1 MILVAGATGSLGR
14 RITHALIERNES
26 VRVLARPQ
34 SNYSAL
40 QDAGASVVFG
50 DLRNSESLER
60 ACRDVAAIVSTASV
74 SKTAEDSIENV
85 DLRGNLNLIAAAQA
99 AGVRH
104 FVFVSTLGA
113 STGSPVPVFRAKAAA
128 EARLREGPLV
138 HTILQPNGFMDV
150 WFPMLIESPAF
161 SGRPVTLVGESRRRH
176 AFVAEK
182 DVAAF
187 AVAALYAPAARNA
200 TIGIGGPEAVTFA
213 DVVREYEKAT
223 NQSFQVR
230 RVAPGEPLPGV
241 PEPVWGIAAAL
252 ETYDSLIPM
261 EETSRQYG
269 VSLTSVGEFA
279 RSRVAAARS
288 VR

>member
-1 MILVAGATGSLGR
+1 
-14 RITHALIERNES
+14 
-26 VRVLARPQ
+26 
-34 SNYSAL
+34 
-40 QDAGASVVFG
+40 VVFG

-85 DLRGNLNLIAAAQA
+85 DLRGNQNLIAAAQA
-99 AGVRH
+99 AGVQH

-113 STGSPVPVFRAKAAA
+113 SADSPVPVFRAKAAA
-128 EARLREGPLV
+128 EERLREAPLV

-150 WFPMLIESPAF
+150 WFPMLIEAPAF
-161 SGRPVTLVGESRRRH
+161 SGRPVTLVGESSRRH

-200 TIGIGGPEAVTFA
+200 TIVIGGPEAVTFA

-252 ETYDSLIPM
+252 ETYDSPIPM
-261 EETSRQYG
+261 EETTRQYG

-288 VR
+288 SR